1 MQLEDIQTGEVL
13 QGKGEPVVVSVD
25 AKVKE
30 ALEKLVAARRTA
42 VAVVST
48 GSEDDCVA
56 VLGLFELLDFVVT
69 FIHKEGMGRTEEEIN
84 LMIRDRLNDT
94 VGTLLEQRNEKPP
107 VRVNLQDSLEKV
119 SEKSG
124 LLLSSIWRSGGR
136 GCGGSNS
143 EWLFTSFQTKTPPCC
158 SCSLLHPRR
167 FSLRCRGEHSG
178 LSL

>member
-1 MQLEDIQTGEVL
+1 M
-13 QGKGEPVVVSVD
+13 
-25 AKVKE
+25 
-30 ALEKLVAARRTA
+30 
-42 VAVVST
+42 
-48 GSEDDCVA
+48 A

-124 LLLSSIWRSGGR
+124 LFRSSFSYIDLYIDLEVWRAWVWWVQLR
-136 GCGGSNS
+136 IA
-143 EWLFTSFQTKTPPCC
+143 FTSFQTRTLHVAHVPSSIPAG
-158 SCSLLHPRR
+158 SLSVVEGSIRGC
-167 FSLRCRGEHSG
+167 RCKRGGEAG
-178 LSL
+178 